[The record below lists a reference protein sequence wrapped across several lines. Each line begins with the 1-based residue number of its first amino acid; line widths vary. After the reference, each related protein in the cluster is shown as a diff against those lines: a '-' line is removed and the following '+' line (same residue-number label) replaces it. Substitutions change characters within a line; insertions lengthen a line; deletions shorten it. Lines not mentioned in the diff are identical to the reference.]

1 MGRRKRRGFL
11 ARRYGRTGGFRP
23 TRLKLLA
30 LLALSLSL
38 SLSLSIYIY
47 IYKTQYLKSK
57 NPEISIGLAD
67 PHGASMYNYFKNGE
81 LKAEGS
87 SITEGIGQGRIT
99 KNVEGS
105 IIDFPYLID
114 DAEALEIVFTLI
126 EKEGLFLGLSS
137 GINIAGAKRL
147 AKDLGKGSTIV
158 TILCDLADR
167 YKGKMFNIK
176 FLKENNLPIPEW
188 L

>member
-1 MGRRKRRGFL
+1 M
-11 ARRYGRTGGFRP
+11 
-23 TRLKLLA
+23 
-30 LLALSLSL
+30 
-38 SLSLSIYIY
+38 
-47 IYKTQYLKSK
+47 
-57 NPEISIGLAD
+57 
-67 PHGASMYNYFKNGE
+67 
-81 LKAEGS
+81 
-87 SITEGIGQGRIT
+87 
-99 KNVEGS
+99 
-105 IIDFPYLID
+105 ID

-147 AKDLGKGSTIV
+147 AKDLGKGSIIV

>member
-1 MGRRKRRGFL
+1 M
-11 ARRYGRTGGFRP
+11 
-23 TRLKLLA
+23 
-30 LLALSLSL
+30 
-38 SLSLSIYIY
+38 
-47 IYKTQYLKSK
+47 
-57 NPEISIGLAD
+57 
-67 PHGASMYNYFKNGE
+67 
-81 LKAEGS
+81 
-87 SITEGIGQGRIT
+87 
-99 KNVEGS
+99 
-105 IIDFPYLID
+105 ID